1 MLSVWCTLKKDLRHV
16 KLKYFKMKLQ
26 YLNKALLGG
35 LGGGVQ
41 MSLVWKSVWLF
52 SILKSRTCPCKSFL
66 NSSLC
71 CFSTFHLVSFCCRL
85 SKSPLLF
92 FSGWLCHFK
101 GPFIP
106 VSFSIHWSKILWV
119 RPHDNWLIGQW
130 VIFHTTPDTAHVNPF
145 FPKWIYNM
153 IQIHSGETSRPW
165 DFVTRLVAA
174 RPHALK
180 LISLTFKKL
189 REVNL

>member
-1 MLSVWCTLKKDLRHV
+1 MWN
-16 KLKYFKMKLQ
+16 
-26 YLNKALLGG
+26 LNISKWSYNILTRPSWGG
-35 LGGGVQ
+35 WGGGVQ

-52 SILKSRTCPCKSFL
+52 SILKSRTCPCQSFF

-106 VSFSIHWSKILWV
+106 VSFSSHWSKILWV

-145 FPKWIYNM
+145 FPKWIYN
-153 IQIHSGETSRPW
+153 QYDSNPFRRNKSTLRLCHSLGRCKTSCIKAQ
-165 DFVTRLVAA
+165 FA
-174 RPHALK
+174 H
-180 LISLTFKKL
+180 F
-189 REVNL
+189 